1 MKIPRKDNWKIQQKQ
16 KKLRVELKTTK
27 NKLEKHILSQRVKI
41 LKELIIDNLKESR
54 AAKILKVAEL
64 IKNNVDNEGK
74 IWKVKRKLK
83 KKEQNPHHILNS
95 QSQKLQNRDEI
106 LKGYARYYKELL
118 KVTPAENM
126 EEEEIEQI
134 VGKKFQEI
142 IAEGEIDR

>member
-1 MKIPRKDNWKIQQKQ
+1 MKILREDNWKIQQKQ

-142 IAEGEIDR
+142 VAEGEIDR

>member
-54 AAKILKVAEL
+54 AANILKVAEL

-134 VGKKFQEI
+134 VGKKSQEI

>member
-64 IKNNVDNEGK
+64 IKNSVDNEGK

-95 QSQKLQNRDEI
+95 QSQKL
-106 LKGYARYYKELL
+106 
-118 KVTPAENM
+118 
-126 EEEEIEQI
+126 
-134 VGKKFQEI
+134 
-142 IAEGEIDR
+142 

>member
-1 MKIPRKDNWKIQQKQ
+1 MKIPRKNNWKIQQKQ

-106 LKGYARYYKELL
+106 LKGYARYYKELF

>member
-83 KKEQNPHHILNS
+83 KKEQNPHQILNS
-95 QSQKLQNRDEI
+95 QSQKL
-106 LKGYARYYKELL
+106 
-118 KVTPAENM
+118 
-126 EEEEIEQI
+126 
-134 VGKKFQEI
+134 
-142 IAEGEIDR
+142 